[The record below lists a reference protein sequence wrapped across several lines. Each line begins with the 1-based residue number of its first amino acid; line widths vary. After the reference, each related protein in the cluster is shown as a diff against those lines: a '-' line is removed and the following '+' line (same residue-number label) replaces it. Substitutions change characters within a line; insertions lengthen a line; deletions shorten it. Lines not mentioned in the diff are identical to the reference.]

1 MSGSLTGANIS
12 GLRSLVATLDR
23 IEPDVAGAV
32 TALDRSVATLV
43 NDTGWQGSA
52 AAAFKGRWDQDALAG
67 TGLAAAIKEVAG
79 IAGVLADELS
89 TAEKILEEAVAT
101 ARANGIPVGP
111 DGQPFVGPLPVAKAA
126 DAAGY
131 AQVYDETMTLV
142 NQARRQ
148 AITRLQ
154 QVLAQIG
161 PEEGELNSAQKATIG
176 DVLRTLYTLPPAA
189 SARLRDQLAE
199 IRSQRAALKAE
210 WRRLPKDTPE
220 DVRAAKWEE
229 RRGLWADQ
237 QEADSKLAGAEA
249 VADDLP
255 LTRALA
261 TPISRVVPA
270 LADEARMGRLLG
282 DIPVLGAGAAVA
294 ATGFEMYDD
303 MTTKHWSFWEA
314 LGRDAPPNLAAIG
327 AETVV
332 AATLPIDSTAA
343 VAGLAVVA
351 GYGIGSYGYELAH
364 VPWSAT
370 IHMDG
375 VVGGTIESF
384 KQAGVATWQNDM
396 YGLSKNVSHDATRL
410 WHSIF

>member
-1 MSGSLTGANIS
+1 MSGSLTGADIS
-12 GLRSLVATLDR
+12 GLRSLVATLER

-32 TALDRSVATLV
+32 MALDRCVASLV
-43 NDTGWQGSA
+43 NDTGWRGSA
-52 AAAFKGRWDQDALAG
+52 AAAFKNRWDQDALAG

-79 IAGVLADELS
+79 IAGTLADELS
-89 TAEKILEEAVAT
+89 AAEKILEAAVAT

-126 DAAGY
+126 GAAGY

-142 NQARRQ
+142 NQARRH

-161 PEEGELNSAQKATIG
+161 PGDEGANSAQKAAIG
-176 DVLRTLYTLPPAA
+176 DALRTLYTLPPAA
-189 SARLRDQLAE
+189 SIRLRDQLAE

-210 WRRLPKDTPE
+210 WRHLPKDTLA
-220 DVRAAKWEE
+220 DVRAAKWDE
-229 RRGLWADQ
+229 RRGLWASQ
-237 QEADSKLAGAEA
+237 QEADAKLAGAEA
-249 VADDLP
+249 AANDLP

-261 TPISRVVPA
+261 TPVSRVVPA
-270 LADEARMGRLLG
+270 LAEETRLGRLLG

-294 ATGFEMYDD
+294 TTGFEMYDD
-303 MTTKHWSFWEA
+303 MTTRHWSFWEA
-314 LGRDAPPNLAAIG
+314 LGRDAVPNAAGLG

-370 IHMDG
+370 IHHDG

-396 YGLSKNVSHDATRL
+396 YGLSKSVSHDATRL
-410 WHSIF
+410 WRSIF

>member
-1 MSGSLTGANIS
+1 MSGSLTGADIA
-12 GLRSLVATLDR
+12 GLRDLVATLER

-79 IAGVLADELS
+79 ITGTLADELS
-89 TAEKILEEAVAT
+89 AAEKILEEAVAT

-142 NQARRQ
+142 NQARRH
-148 AITRLQ
+148 AITQLQ

-161 PEEGELNSAQKATIG
+161 PEEGLNSVQKATIG

-237 QEADSKLAGAEA
+237 QEADSKLASAEA
-249 VADDLP
+249 AADDLP

-261 TPISRVVPA
+261 TPVSRVVPA
-270 LADEARMGRLLG
+270 LAEETRVGSLLG

-294 ATGFEMYDD
+294 TTGFEMYDD

-314 LGRDAPPNLAAIG
+314 LGRDAAPNAAGLG

-343 VAGLAVVA
+343 VAGVAVIA

-370 IHMDG
+370 IHQDG
-375 VVGGTIESF
+375 VIGGTIESF

-396 YGLSKNVSHDATRL
+396 YGLSKSVSHEATRL
-410 WHSIF
+410 WHGIF

>member
-43 NDTGWQGSA
+43 GDTGWQGSA

-237 QEADSKLAGAEA
+237 QEADSRLASAEA

-314 LGRDAPPNLAAIG
+314 LGRDAAPNLAAIG

-332 AATLPIDSTAA
+332 VATLPIDSTAA

-351 GYGIGSYGYELAH
+351 GYGIGSYGYELSH

-396 YGLSKNVSHDATRL
+396 YGLSKSVSHDATRL